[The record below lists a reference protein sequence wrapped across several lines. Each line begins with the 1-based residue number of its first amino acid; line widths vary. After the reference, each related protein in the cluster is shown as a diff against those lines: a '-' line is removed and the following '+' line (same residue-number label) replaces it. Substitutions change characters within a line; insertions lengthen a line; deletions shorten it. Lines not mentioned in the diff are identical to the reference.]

1 MSGDGTDSDVMV
13 RWYRNRIAQP
23 TTDDEMYGYWLF
35 VFGILLGILGILLY
49 LTSYPDPGSV
59 PGEAGIALSAVAL
72 VLIMIG
78 PVVILV
84 AVNT

>member
-23 TTDDEMYGYWLF
+23 TTDDEVYGYWLF
-35 VFGILLGILGILLY
+35 VFGILLGVLLY

-84 AVNT
+84 AVST